1 MPKLASGALTE
12 RQKMVLTDLARW
24 GDPDKTM
31 AYRLG
36 MSRKTVIWHLSEARR
51 KLGIGNRMQ
60 LADWARENLLTRD
73 RLTHRRLLCEF
84 IVQFC

>member
-1 MPKLASGALTE
+1 MPKPSSEALTE
-12 RQKMVLTDLARW
+12 QQKLVLADLARW
-24 GDPDKTM
+24 GDPDKIM

-36 MSRKTVIWHLSEARR
+36 MTTKTLIWHMSEARR

-60 LADWARENLLTRD
+60 LADWARENLLTRE